1 MRGVSGFWRNYN
13 KVCEV
18 SEVDKVSS
26 GAKKQL
32 SLSAENKTDVIRLA
46 LMALAILLSLLDVWK
61 IAAPIDFI
69 SLFATVVGGYPMVKE
84 ALEAVRERKMTME
97 LSMSIAVLATLLIGQ
112 FLTGLVITFFVLFAE
127 LIEQL
132 TVNSGRTA
140 IRELIDFMPHE
151 AVVRRN
157 GKEEETDIDK
167 ITPGET
173 VIVKPGGRIPVDGVV
188 VKGSSFVDESSITG
202 ESLPV
207 EKSDGHRVYA
217 GTINQS
223 GVLDVKA
230 TSVGKNTAFG
240 RIIEAIEA
248 AEKSKAPIHRVADRL
263 AAWLV
268 YFALAGAA
276 ITFLYNYSIVS
287 AISALIVAGAC
298 GVAAGTPLAILA
310 GIGRS
315 AKKGIIVKGGIHLEQ
330 LAHVDTVVLDKTGT
344 LTLGS
349 PKIVE
354 VLTLNGVSEKEVV
367 RLAATAEQHSEHPI
381 ARAILNESRRL
392 NLQASYYSG
401 INNIPGK
408 GIICRSDGTEI
419 LVGNES
425 LLKENSVEI
434 NTDVSDYIAQ
444 RREKGETIILVA
456 TAGCAVGAISVAD
469 VLRSDSVEAV
479 TDLKRH
485 GLKVILLSG
494 DSVRASKAVA
504 QSLSVD
510 EVYGQ
515 MLPAAKVQKIRG
527 LMRSGRRVAMV
538 GDGINDAAA
547 MVESSVGI
555 AMGGGTDIAVESAGM
570 VLTTNS
576 LSKIV
581 EAIMISR
588 QCFRVIMFNFWGT
601 ILVDTT
607 GILLAFFSVIN
618 PLAAALIHVGSE
630 LGFILNSARLFR
642 KGSWMRGS
650 FKMK

>member
-1 MRGVSGFWRNYN
+1 M
-13 KVCEV
+13 

-26 GAKKQL
+26 GTKKQL
-32 SLSAENKTDVIRLA
+32 PFSAENKTDVIRLA
-46 LMALAILLSLLDVWK
+46 FMALAILLSLSDVWK
-61 IAAPIDFI
+61 IAAPVDFI
-69 SLFATVVGGYPMVKE
+69 SLIATVVGGYPMVKE
-84 ALEAVRERKMTME
+84 ALEAIRKRRMTME
-97 LSMSIAVLATLLIGQ
+97 LSMSMAVLATLLIGQ

-132 TVNSGRTA
+132 TVKSGRGA
-140 IRELIDFMPHE
+140 VRDLIDFLPHE
-151 AVVRRN
+151 AIVKRN
-157 GKEEETDIDK
+157 GREEETEIDR

-173 VIVKPGGRIPVDGVV
+173 VIVKPGGRIPVDGIV
-188 VKGSSFVDESSITG
+188 VKGSSYVDESSITG

-207 EKSDGHRVYA
+207 EKFDGHRVYA

-223 GVLDVKA
+223 GVLDVNA

-240 RIIEAIEA
+240 KIIEVIEE
-248 AEKSKAPIHRVADRL
+248 AEKSKAPVQRVADRL
-263 AAWLV
+263 AAYLV

-276 ITFLYNYSIVS
+276 ITFLYSHNIVS

-315 AKKGIIVKGGIHLEQ
+315 AKEGIIVKGGSHLEQ
-330 LAHVDTVVLDKTGT
+330 LAMVDTVVLDKTGT
-344 LTLGS
+344 LTLGT
-349 PKIVE
+349 PEIVE
-354 VLTLNGVSEKEVV
+354 VLSLDGVSEQEVV
-367 RLAATAEQHSEHPI
+367 HLAATAEQHSEHPI
-381 ARAILNESRRL
+381 ARAILNEARKR
-392 NLQASYYSG
+392 NLQTSSYSELR
-401 INNIPGK
+401 NIPGK

-419 LVGNES
+419 LVGNVS
-425 LLKENSVEI
+425 LLKESSVEI
-434 NTDVSDYIAQ
+434 TTSVSDYISQ
-444 RREKGETIILVA
+444 RTEKGETTILVA
-456 TAGCAVGAISVAD
+456 AAGHAVGAISVAD
-469 VLRSDSVEAV
+469 ILRSDSMDAV
-479 TDLKRH
+479 TNLKRH

-515 MLPAAKVQKIRG
+515 MLPEEKVQKIRE
-527 LMRSGRRVAMV
+527 LMKSGRHVAMV

-555 AMGGGTDIAVESAGM
+555 AMGGGTDIALESGGI

-588 QCFRVIMFNFWGT
+588 RCFRVIMFNFWGT
-601 ILVDTT
+601 ILVDVS
-607 GILLAFFSVIN
+607 GVALAFLSLIN
-618 PLAAALIHVGSE
+618 PLGAALIHVGSE

-642 KGSWMRGS
+642 RKS
-650 FKMK
+650 

>member
-1 MRGVSGFWRNYN
+1 M
-13 KVCEV
+13 
-18 SEVDKVSS
+18 SEADKVSS
-26 GAKKQL
+26 GTKKQL
-32 SLSAENKTDVIRLA
+32 SLSSENKTDVIRLA
-46 LMALAILLSLLDVWK
+46 LMALAILLSLFDVWK
-61 IAAPIDFI
+61 IAAPVDFI
-69 SLFATVVGGYPMVKE
+69 SLIATVVGGYPMVKE
-84 ALEAVRERKMTME
+84 ALEAIRKRRMTME

-132 TVNSGRTA
+132 TVRSGRSA
-140 IRELIDFMPHE
+140 IRELIDFLPHE
-151 AVVRRN
+151 AIVKRN
-157 GKEEETDIDK
+157 GKEEETKIDG

-173 VIVKPGGRIPVDGVV
+173 VIVKPGGRIPVDGIVV
-188 VKGSSFVDESSITG
+188 RGSSYVDESSITG

-207 EKSDGHRVYA
+207 EKFDGHRVYA

-223 GVLDVKA
+223 GVLDVNA

-240 RIIEAIEA
+240 KIIEAIEE

-263 AAWLV
+263 AAYLV

-276 ITFLYNYSIVS
+276 ITFLYSHNIVS
-287 AISALIVAGAC
+287 AISALIVTGAC

-315 AKKGIIVKGGIHLEQ
+315 AKEGIIVKGGSHLEQ
-330 LAHVDTVVLDKTGT
+330 LAMVDTVVLDKTGT
-344 LTLGS
+344 LTLGT
-349 PKIVE
+349 PEIVE
-354 VLTLNGVSEKEVV
+354 VLSLDGVSGKEVV
-367 RLAATAEQHSEHPI
+367 HLAATAEQHSEHPI
-381 ARAILNESRRL
+381 ARAILNESRKR
-392 NLQASYYSG
+392 NLQTSSYSELR
-401 INNIPGK
+401 NIPGK

-425 LLKENSVEI
+425 LLKESSVEI
-434 NTDVSDYIAQ
+434 TTAVSDYISK
-444 RREKGETIILVA
+444 RTEKGETTILVA
-456 TAGCAVGAISVAD
+456 AAGHAVGAISVAD
-469 VLRSDSVEAV
+469 ILRSDSMDAV
-479 TDLKRH
+479 TNLKRN

-515 MLPAAKVQKIRG
+515 MLPEEKVQKIRE
-527 LMRSGRRVAMV
+527 LMGSGRRVAMV

-555 AMGGGTDIAVESAGM
+555 AMGGGTDIALESGGI

-576 LSKIV
+576 LTKIV

-588 QCFRVIMFNFWGT
+588 RCFRVIMFNFWGT
-601 ILVDTT
+601 ILVDVS
-607 GILLAFFSVIN
+607 GVALAFLSLIN
-618 PLAAALIHVGSE
+618 PLGAALIHVGSE
-630 LGFILNSARLFR
+630 LVFILNSARLFR
-642 KGSWMRGS
+642 RKS
-650 FKMK
+650 